1 MKKIIITACIF
12 SILSINTAF
21 GKDITVTVNDM
32 PIPYTQNPVIKNN
45 TTYVPMKQTAEAFGA
60 VVSWNEPTKTV
71 IARKGSNIISACVN
85 SKTLMI
91 TKNGKTQNIV
101 METPAYI
108 ENGTMFVP
116 LRPLTQVFHAN
127 IIWDKNTNI
136 AKITNNSF
144 IISEKTEQKTIQNK
158 EGVTVWE
165 AHISYPE
172 LQRNSEAF
180 SKINEIISN
189 DVHTSL
195 SDTENEIV
203 ADDINTDLDN
213 MLPYTFD
220 CTYSITYLD
229 DNTISILLDYYEL
242 TGGAHGMPYRQAY
255 TFDLNTGNQLQLKD
269 ILNLSE
275 TDITEFVKNA
285 FKNNIEQNPDN
296 YFTGAVET
304 VDSEHFMYDF
314 YIEPNKIIFFTQAYL
329 LEPYAN
335 HYQPTIVNIEELQ
348 NKLKINISTNGF

>member
-1 MKKIIITACIF
+1 MIAKKYNVSLTKFKAGTAKQVSGATYKITDGTNTRTGKTDANGNITISGLYVDKEYTLKEISSPDAYLLNEDEVKF
-12 SILSINTAF
+12 KITVDDTGNPVVNMLSGTLRNTA
-21 GKDITVTVNDM
+21 N
-32 PIPYTQNPVIKNN
+32 
-45 TTYVPMKQTAEAFGA
+45 
-60 VVSWNEPTKTV
+60 
-71 IARKGSNIISACVN
+71 
-85 SKTLMI
+85 
-91 TKNGKTQNIV
+91 
-101 METPAYI
+101 
-108 ENGTMFVP
+108 
-116 LRPLTQVFHAN
+116 
-127 IIWDKNTNI
+127 
-136 AKITNNSF
+136 ITNNTF
-144 IISEKTEQKTIQNK
+144 IVSEKTEQKTIQNK
-158 EGVTVWE
+158 DGVTVWE

-172 LQRNSEAF
+172 LQGNSEAF

-189 DVHTSL
+189 DVHTLL
-195 SDTENEIV
+195 SATENEIV

-314 YIEPNKIIFFTQAYL
+314 YIESNKIIFFTQAYL

-348 NKLKINISTNGF
+348 SKLKINISTNGF